1 VSAGVALDAEAKSQR
16 SSDNCWGYRL
26 ESLGAARFPPSVG
39 EFPVAGRWRNATCAR
54 MCTPSPII
62 ALVPSGKGV
71 PHRTRADTFARLF
84 EAVHEGVF
92 VGTLTRDPL
101 AEGTTEA
108 VNPFLKAMLGYPPG
122 TADERVAPFAAE
134 GRRR

>member
-1 VSAGVALDAEAKSQR
+1 
-16 SSDNCWGYRL
+16 
-26 ESLGAARFPPSVG
+26 
-39 EFPVAGRWRNATCAR
+39 
-54 MCTPSPII
+54 MCTPGPII

-92 VGTLTRDPL
+92 VGTLTLDPL

-108 VNPFLKAMLGYPPG
+108 VNPFLKAMLGYAPG
-122 TADERVAPFAAE
+122 TAD
-134 GRRR
+134 